1 LITWVVSLL
10 FCKWLKINLMDNT
23 VFCLRNLNVME
34 GLTPLEVLK
43 AAPQMKDEI
52 FQTGSTIYEAG
63 EAVPYVYVLT
73 TGGEVE
79 LIREENGKT
88 VVIETLLSGD
98 LFGDFG
104 LGVPVNHTAKVTKT
118 VSVCK
123 TPKEA
128 FLNLVRSHPEIIF
141 QLMQVMAKRTHDYED
156 KIAQLSRP
164 AKDQLLAELRSLQ
177 RKNKQS
183 LVGRIFNIPFRISHQ
198 KLSEKTG
205 LNRVTVTKL
214 MGELKRSG
222 KVVVNEATGSI
233 EVK

>member
-1 LITWVVSLL
+1 MNSSS
-10 FCKWLKINLMDNT
+10 KIDLMDNT
-23 VFCLRNLNVME
+23 AFCLRNLNVME
-34 GLTPLEVLK
+34 GAHAHGDAK
-43 AAPQMKDEI
+43 AAPQMKDEVL
-52 FQTGSTIYEAG
+52 QTGTHVYEAG
-63 EAVPYVYVLT
+63 EEVPYVYVIT
-73 TGGEVE
+73 TGGEIE

-98 LFGDFG
+98 MFGDFG
-104 LGVPVNHTAKVTKT
+104 VGLPVNHTARVTKT

-128 FLNLVRSHPEIIF
+128 FLNIVRSHPEMIF

-164 AKDQLLAELRSLQ
+164 AKDQLLAELRLLQ
-177 RKNKQS
+177 RKNEQS
-183 LVGRIFNIPFRISHQ
+183 LVGRLFSIPFRISHQ

-214 MGELKRSG
+214 MGELRRDNLITIDEASG
-222 KVVVNEATGSI
+222 TI
-233 EVK
+233 TVKE

>member
-1 LITWVVSLL
+1 MLV
-10 FCKWLKINLMDNT
+10 MDNT
-23 VFCLRNLNVME
+23 VFCLRNLNVTDGLSPME
-34 GLTPLEVLK
+34 MLK
-43 AAPQMKDEI
+43 AAPQMKDEV
-52 FQTGSTIYEAG
+52 FQTGRVIYEAG
-63 EAVPYVYVLT
+63 EEVPFVYVIT

-98 LFGDFG
+98 VFGDFG
-104 LGVPVNHTAKVTKT
+104 LGVPVNHTARVAKT
-118 VSVCK
+118 VSLCK

-128 FLNLVRSHPEIIF
+128 FLNLVRTHPEMIF
-141 QLMQVMAKRTHDYED
+141 QLMQVMAKRTQAYEE

-164 AKDQLLAELRSLQ
+164 AKDQLLAELRNLQ
-177 RKNKQS
+177 YKNNHS

-214 MGELKRSG
+214 MGELRRDNL
-222 KVVVNEATGSI
+222 VVVDEVTGSI

>member
-1 LITWVVSLL
+1 
-10 FCKWLKINLMDNT
+10 MDNT
-23 VFCLRNLNVME
+23 SFCLRNLNVME
-34 GLTPLEVLK
+34 GLTPMEMLK
-43 AAPQMKDEI
+43 AAPQMKDEVLP
-52 FQTGSTIYEAG
+52 TGSHVYAAG
-63 EAVPYVYVLT
+63 DEVPFVYVIT
-73 TGGEVE
+73 TGGEIE
-79 LIREENGKT
+79 LVREENGKM

-98 LFGDFG
+98 VFGDFG
-104 LGVPVNHTAKVTKT
+104 MGLPVNHTARVTKT

-128 FLNLVRSHPEIIF
+128 FLNIVRSHPEMIF
-141 QLMQVMAKRTHDYED
+141 QIMQVMAKRTHDYEE

-164 AKDQLLAELRSLQ
+164 AKDQLLAELRLLQ

-183 LVGRIFNIPFRISHQ
+183 LVGRLFNVPFRISHQ

-214 MGELKRSG
+214 MGELRRDDLVIVDEG
-222 KVVVNEATGSI
+222 TGSI

>member
-1 LITWVVSLL
+1 
-10 FCKWLKINLMDNT
+10 MDNT

-34 GLTPLEVLK
+34 GLSPMEVLK

-52 FQTGSTIYEAG
+52 FQTGSIIYQAG
-63 EAVPYVYVLT
+63 DDVPFVYVLT

-79 LIREENGKT
+79 LVRDENGKT

-104 LGVPVNHTAKVTKT
+104 LGVPVNHTARVTKT

-128 FLNLVRSHPEIIF
+128 FLNLVRSHPEMIF
-141 QLMQVMAKRTHDYED
+141 QLMQVMAKRTHDYEE

-177 RKNKQS
+177 YKNSHS
-183 LVGRIFNIPFRISHQ
+183 LVGRLFKIPFRISHQ

-214 MGELKRSG
+214 MGELRRDDL
-222 KVVVNEATGSI
+222 VIINEGTGSI
-233 EVK
+233 EVKEVL

>member
-1 LITWVVSLL
+1 MER
-10 FCKWLKINLMDNT
+10 LKS
-23 VFCLRNLNVME
+23 
-34 GLTPLEVLK
+34 
-43 AAPQMKDEI
+43 APQMKDEV

-63 EAVPYVYVLT
+63 EEVPFVYVLT

-88 VVIETLLSGD
+88 VVIETLFSGD

-104 LGVPVNHTAKVTKT
+104 LGIPVNHSARVSKT

-123 TPKEA
+123 TPKQD
-128 FLNLVRSHPEIIF
+128 FLDLVRSHPEMIF
-141 QLMQVMAKRTHDYED
+141 QLMQVMAKRTHDYEE

-177 RKNKQS
+177 YKNNHS

-198 KLSEKTG
+198 KLSDKTG

-214 MGELKRSG
+214 MGELRRDNLID
-222 KVVVNEATGSI
+222 VDEATGTI
-233 EVK
+233 KVQ

>member
-1 LITWVVSLL
+1 
-10 FCKWLKINLMDNT
+10 MDNT
-23 VFCLRNLNVME
+23 AFCLRNLNVMD
-34 GLTPLEVLK
+34 GLTPMEMLK
-43 AAPQMKDEI
+43 AAPQMKDEVL
-52 FQTGSTIYEAG
+52 QTGTHVYEAG
-63 EAVPYVYVLT
+63 DEVPYVYVIT
-73 TGGEVE
+73 TGGEIE

-98 LFGDFG
+98 MFGDFG
-104 LGVPVNHTAKVTKT
+104 VGLPVNHTARVTKT

-128 FLNLVRSHPEIIF
+128 FLNIVRSHPEMIF

-164 AKDQLLAELRSLQ
+164 AKDQLLAELRLLQ
-177 RKNKQS
+177 RKNEQS
-183 LVGRIFNIPFRISHQ
+183 LVGRLFSVPFRISHQ

-214 MGELKRSG
+214 MGELRRDNLITIDEVSG
-222 KVVVNEATGSI
+222 TI
-233 EVK
+233 TVKE

>member
-1 LITWVVSLL
+1 M
-10 FCKWLKINLMDNT
+10 MD
-23 VFCLRNLNVME
+23 
-34 GLTPLEVLK
+34 GLTPMEMLK
-43 AAPQMKDEI
+43 AAPQMKDEVL
-52 FQTGSTIYEAG
+52 QTGTHVYEAG
-63 EAVPYVYVLT
+63 DEVPYVYVIT
-73 TGGEVE
+73 TGGEIE

-98 LFGDFG
+98 MFGDFG
-104 LGVPVNHTAKVTKT
+104 VGLPVNHTARVTKT

-128 FLNLVRSHPEIIF
+128 FLNIVRSHPEMIF

-164 AKDQLLAELRSLQ
+164 AKDQLLAELRLLQ
-177 RKNKQS
+177 RKNEQS
-183 LVGRIFNIPFRISHQ
+183 LVGRLFSVPFRISHQ

-214 MGELKRSG
+214 MGELRRDNLITIDEVSG
-222 KVVVNEATGSI
+222 TI
-233 EVK
+233 TVKE

>member
-1 LITWVVSLL
+1 
-10 FCKWLKINLMDNT
+10 MDNT
-23 VFCLRNLNVME
+23 VFCLRNLNVLE
-34 GLTPLEVLK
+34 GLSPMERLK
-43 AAPQMKDEI
+43 SAPQMKDEV

-63 EAVPYVYVLT
+63 EEVPFVYVLT

-88 VVIETLLSGD
+88 VVIETLFSGD

-104 LGVPVNHTAKVTKT
+104 LGIPVNHSARVSKT

-123 TPKEA
+123 TPKQD
-128 FLNLVRSHPEIIF
+128 FLDLVRSHPEMIF
-141 QLMQVMAKRTHDYED
+141 QLMQVMAKRTHDYEE

-177 RKNKQS
+177 YKNNHS

-198 KLSEKTG
+198 KLSDKTG

-214 MGELKRSG
+214 MGELRRDNLID
-222 KVVVNEATGSI
+222 VDEATGTI
-233 EVK
+233 KVQ

>member
-1 LITWVVSLL
+1 
-10 FCKWLKINLMDNT
+10 MD
-23 VFCLRNLNVME
+23 
-34 GLTPLEVLK
+34 GLTPMEMLK
-43 AAPQMKDEI
+43 AAPQMKDEVL
-52 FQTGSTIYEAG
+52 QTGTHVYEAG
-63 EAVPYVYVLT
+63 DEVPYVYVIT
-73 TGGEVE
+73 TGGEIE

-98 LFGDFG
+98 MFGDFG
-104 LGVPVNHTAKVTKT
+104 VGLPVNHTARVTKT

-128 FLNLVRSHPEIIF
+128 FLNIVRSHPEMIF

-164 AKDQLLAELRSLQ
+164 AKDQLLAELRLLQ
-177 RKNKQS
+177 RKNEQS
-183 LVGRIFNIPFRISHQ
+183 LVGRLFSVPFRISHQ

-214 MGELKRSG
+214 MGELRRDNLITIDEVSG
-222 KVVVNEATGSI
+222 TI
-233 EVK
+233 TVKE